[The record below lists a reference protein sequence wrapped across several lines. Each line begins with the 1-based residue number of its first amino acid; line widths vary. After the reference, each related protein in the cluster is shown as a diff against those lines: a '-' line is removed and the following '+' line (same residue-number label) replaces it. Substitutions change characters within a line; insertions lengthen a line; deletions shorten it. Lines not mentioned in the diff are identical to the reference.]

1 MNEEQVLDALNLAV
15 VNNNFEMYRNIV
27 CGNIEVI
34 TNLESDFWKELY
46 SQDGRQEIKFWIEFE
61 DIPQSIH
68 HIALIP
74 RDKDDLFYH
83 ALDYEVDM
91 DGVEAVIDMWR
102 ELIEEDP
109 VNNDHLLLRIKAIQN
124 HM

>member
-15 VNNNFEMYRNIV
+15 DNNDFEMYRNIV

-91 DGVEAVIDMWR
+91 EGVEAVIDMWR

-109 VNNDHLLLRIKAIQN
+109 INNDHLLLRIKAIEN